1 MDNEKPE
8 QNGKISAFSGM
19 EKLQK
24 FISSLEKIPEN
35 KPLSDSD
42 IKNVKD
48 LSEKLSLV
56 LDSVIKK
63 KSKKVSSRENS
74 NNILKILEL
83 YKSAGRPKK
92 DGVDSSDLS
101 LFFKVGYT
109 YEKQLD
115 KNLDIAFSTVARDVK
130 NCDRYQNTK
139 NVKSIASTVKK
150 AWLRHGALNHWK
162 EIREFFDRKMTDDE
176 FLEWKTNFRMKTKNS
191 DRSTIKVKT

>member
-1 MDNEKPE
+1 MTISNLKYLNTYIVFFLTMIFCLASNS
-8 QNGKISAFSGM
+8 QNNQAFKSGEWFKYKISYSGWFKAG
-19 EKLQK
+19 EATVNLT
-24 FISSLEKIPEN
+24 EN
-35 KPLSDSD
+35 KNLNEYHA
-42 IKNVKD
+42 KMVG
-48 LSEKLSLV
+48 
-56 LDSVIKK
+56 
-63 KSKKVSSRENS
+63 KST
-74 NNILKILEL
+74 
-83 YKSAGRPKK
+83 GP
-92 DGVDSSDLS
+92 LS